1 MPLTARPLLLA
12 TLALALAGCAPKVRI
27 ASVPTAPA
35 RAGYLAK
42 STGKVA
48 FLDLRDD
55 RPVALLSFGHEGTL
69 AQSGEGTLG
78 DRLFR
83 EGEHGFAE
91 ACRWVAKGRICQLVP
106 LPGGGWLGG
115 AHWIVPVGAAATPKA
130 SGWVA
135 QGVFFNPSSGLDRDA
150 MAVNSLAP
158 VLLGRA
164 FHCRFP
170 NEGPVCI
177 EVPATAKTI
186 GYTILGTFSLAD
198 GGVRREVIWLGSFGD
213 VQQPG
218 VDRALGIRQI
228 QRCETTE
235 DSPTIDCKPVTLKD
249 P

>member
-1 MPLTARPLLLA
+1 MPLRRALLLLAALALPLTACGPKIGIA
-12 TLALALAGCAPKVRI
+12 T
-27 ASVPTAPA
+27 VPTKPAVAPY
-35 RAGYLAK
+35 GAK
-42 STGKVA
+42 SSGQVA
-48 FLDLRDD
+48 FLNLRDD
-55 RPVALLSFGHEGTL
+55 QPVGLLAFEHTGTL

-78 DRLFR
+78 DRIFR
-83 EGEHGFAE
+83 EDEYGFAE

-115 AHWIVPVGAAATPKA
+115 AHWIVPPGSKATPRA

-135 QGVFFNPSSGLDRDA
+135 QGVFFNPSSGIDKDA
-150 MAVNSLAP
+150 MAVNRLAP
-158 VLLGRA
+158 VLMGRA

-177 EVPATAKTI
+177 EVPSTKKTF
-186 GYTILGTFSLAD
+186 GYTILGTFTLAD
-198 GGVRREVIWLGSFGD
+198 GATTHEVLWLGLFGE
-213 VQQPG
+213 VAQPG
-218 VDRALGIRQI
+218 VDRALGIREI